1 MKLKNTFIRVR
12 YFLLAAYTVLV
23 FIGGHSIGQVSQEEV
38 LTACLLDL
46 NNQCGLTIDY
56 ALMLEKENAKL
67 NKDVKLLTENLLD
80 CVRNAPMLPHIRH
93 NNDDH

>member
-1 MKLKNTFIRVR
+1 MKLKNVFIRVR
-12 YFLLAAYTVLV
+12 YLLLAAYTVLV

-56 ALMLEKENAKL
+56 ALMLERENAKL
-67 NKDVKLLTENLLD
+67 NKDVELLTENLLD
-80 CVRNAPMLPHIRH
+80 CVRNAPRIPHIGQTTDAR
-93 NNDDH
+93 